1 MVEIGL
7 ERVEEGD
14 ELGMYHIVYI
24 RQIDASHRFVH
35 PPPKRIHVTVCQR
48 QEAGLLR
55 PADFTMVRDDI
66 VAELRLRK
74 QERLDLQGAIRKVKQ
89 ISYKKCTYNK
99 EYQCVIS
106 ILKGRQIQ
114 NEK

>member
-74 QERLDLQGAIRKVKQ
+74 QER
-89 ISYKKCTYNK
+89 
-99 EYQCVIS
+99 S
-106 ILKGRQIQ
+106 IASTSAGLFASSASCLPLPTALRGRRT
-114 NEK
+114 EPCSSSPA